1 MKCRIQIKIKC
12 SKIEQLD
19 QNSCRLPSIYKTD
32 RFQKEFTKILNLS
45 TTRNIK
51 SNKPDFT
58 KHIVYLFSHNSRY
71 FVLLDR
77 A

>member
-12 SKIEQLD
+12 SKIQQLV

-32 RFQKEFTKILNLS
+32 QKEFIKILNLS

-51 SNKPDFT
+51 SNKSDFT